1 MAAPTA
7 SPLLT
12 IARSFEADLND
23 HDLDRVVDCFT
34 DDAIVTFIPSPPP
47 TLPRQVQG
55 KAHIRLVADRL
66 MEGFTMASSD
76 YALGDG
82 QVTLEARVSADSLR
96 SLGIIEAVD
105 VTAEVAVDNG
115 KVSAFTVIFSSD
127 AAQRIHESV

>member
-1 MAAPTA
+1 MARLAT
-7 SPLLT
+7 SSLLT
-12 IARSFEADLND
+12 IARSFEADLNH
-23 HDLDRVVDCFT
+23 HDLERVVECFT

-47 TLPRQVQG
+47 TLPRQAHG
-55 KAHIRLVADRL
+55 KAEIRQVADRL

-76 YALGDG
+76 YALGDA

-96 SLGIIEAVD
+96 SLGIEVVD

-115 KVSAFTVIFSSD
+115 KVSAFTVTFSND